1 MTMITIN
8 PTTSCLRF
16 AVSEILPCVPLPPRA
31 SSSPDTRY
39 TEPETDPA
47 AELEPEPMAE
57 PEPDPEPEPEPE
69 PSTSITTRSI
79 IVLSPP
85 SNDTLVPHLRLPK
98 YEDMFELVESHSA
111 RRRLAIK
118 ERTMLWEIM
127 REDFRRLLWGEMVPS
142 AESLSHVQSTGVPCK
157 VGAPSNME
165 LAELDGRRQALAVI
179 RAQERRLER
188 GRLQRENATIMA
200 RIKSTVSKTD
210 DDARDDA
217 AGSARRHA
225 AELARERRKQEQQAL
240 AVENASLRA
249 RIARTVAATDDD
261 ITDERAGKERLLA
274 ARSSANRMAE
284 AKRLLDEE
292 NAIYSQRIAH
302 TVAATDND
310 ITDDVSDDGTVGGG
324 RNAAAAASKTRKAAE
339 AAQLAAETAAMR
351 RRIAK
356 TGAATDNH
364 ISSDNHN
371 AGAARRVGVGVGAVL
386 APRGRGV
393 RGSAR
398 GQTTT
403 RV

>member
-1 MTMITIN
+1 
-8 PTTSCLRF
+8 
-16 AVSEILPCVPLPPRA
+16 
-31 SSSPDTRY
+31 
-39 TEPETDPA
+39 
-47 AELEPEPMAE
+47 
-57 PEPDPEPEPEPE
+57 
-69 PSTSITTRSI
+69 
-79 IVLSPP
+79 
-85 SNDTLVPHLRLPK
+85 
-98 YEDMFELVESHSA
+98 
-111 RRRLAIK
+111 
-118 ERTMLWEIM
+118 
-127 REDFRRLLWGEMVPS
+127 
-142 AESLSHVQSTGVPCK
+142 
-157 VGAPSNME
+157 
-165 LAELDGRRQALAVI
+165 
-179 RAQERRLER
+179 
-188 GRLQRENATIMA
+188 
-200 RIKSTVSKTD
+200 
-210 DDARDDA
+210 
-217 AGSARRHA
+217 
-225 AELARERRKQEQQAL
+225 
-240 AVENASLRA
+240 
-249 RIARTVAATDDD
+249 VAATDDD

-274 ARSSANRMAE
+274 ARSSAKRMAE

-386 APRGRGV
+386 APRGHGV
-393 RGSAR
+393 RGSGAR